1 MGERRQGHSR
11 LVYDKTTRTIVPER
25 TPADFS
31 REFAGY
37 MAKAADDLM
46 EAWIVNPGAYSGD
59 ERSDAF
65 KALNSAVYEWQ
76 KREDCA
82 QAASRPPQ
90 AHSPQDDTQKGIDP

>member
-1 MGERRQGHSR
+1 MAEQERKPGNSR
-11 LVYDKTTRTIVPER
+11 LVYDKTTRTIRPER

-37 MAKAADDLM
+37 MAKAAEDLM

-65 KALNSAVYEWQ
+65 KALNSAVYEWR
-76 KREDCA
+76 KREDRA
-82 QAASRPPQ
+82 QSTARRARSTNAR
-90 AHSPQDDTQKGIDP
+90 